1 MIIRPFEHGERDYKN
16 ISDIWNAIFPND
28 PVTVQEIKFD
38 FENMPKKIKWQSF
51 FVEQDN
57 RPIAQGGYR
66 HFQSSFHPQKF
77 MLSIRVLPDYRRQ
90 GIGTNL
96 YKHILEQLEP
106 LNPKFLKAFIDDDGK
121 GGLEFARKLGFTEE
135 ARYWESRL
143 AVLTFDA
150 SPYKG
155 LEAHVNAQG
164 IKLVALTELMKSHAD
179 YKRRIFEL
187 DWECTQDEPQPDA
200 PTKPEYEPWI
210 KHQFENPNFTPEA
223 FLVAV
228 QGDDWLGF
236 NELSVNKET
245 DGGLRNGFTA
255 LKRSARGKGVA
266 TALKVKNIIW
276 AQGQGFKEIRTG
288 NNSLNEAMLKI
299 NTKLGFKKQ
308 VAEVGL
314 KKEL

>member
-1 MIIRPFEHGERDYKN
+1 MIVRPFEHGERDYKN
-16 ISDIWNAIFPND
+16 ISDIWNAVHTNYPLSIE
-28 PVTVQEIKFD
+28 QIKF
-38 FENMPKKIKWQSF
+38 NLKNTPKKIKWQSF

-77 MLSIRVLPDYRRQ
+77 MISLKVLPEFRRQ
-90 GIGTNL
+90 GIATKLCQHVLNA
-96 YKHILEQLEP
+96 LEP
-106 LNPKFLKAFIDDDGK
+106 LDPKVLKAFVNDDGK
-121 GGLEFARKLGFTEE
+121 GGLEFANQLGFVEE

-143 AVLTFDA
+143 AVQTFNT

-164 IKLVALTELMKSHAD
+164 VKLVPLTELMKSHAD
-179 YKRRIFEL
+179 YKKRIFEL
-187 DWECTQDEPQPDA
+187 DWECTQDEPQPDSA
-200 PTKPEYEPWI
+200 TKPEYEPWI

-228 QGDDWLGF
+228 QGDDWLGL

-276 AQGQGFKEIRTG
+276 AQEQGFKEIRTG
-288 NNSLNEAMLKI
+288 NNNLNEPMLKI

-308 VAEVGL
+308 VAAIGL